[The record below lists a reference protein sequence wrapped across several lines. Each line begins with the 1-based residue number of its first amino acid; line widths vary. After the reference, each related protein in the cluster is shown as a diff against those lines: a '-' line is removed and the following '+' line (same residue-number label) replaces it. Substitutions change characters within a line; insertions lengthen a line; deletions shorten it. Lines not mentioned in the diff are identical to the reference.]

1 MMDRTPQFDEVEYME
16 FATRL
21 AAGEGYVDESGRP
34 VAFWP
39 VGYPAVLSLV
49 FRLAGP
55 SPVAGVGLQVALGVA
70 TCLLLSIVG
79 SRVLGPGPG
88 RLAGLLLAIY
98 PTHVMYS
105 TLHLTEPLFM
115 LLLLGVASCLFLG
128 DKQRLVELFL
138 GGLLFGLAVLTRPLI
153 LPLGVVLPVALH
165 RRGQRIGKTLLAT
178 AIVVTVTLVTI
189 LPWLWRNRELSG
201 RWTTVTTSGGYN
213 FWVGNNP
220 AARGGYVHPNDLKV
234 PLQDEDG
241 YDWHRGYRLGWEWIR
256 ENPAMA
262 VLRMP
267 LKISH
272 LVALETDGVLWN
284 LKGFD
289 RAPPLLQVILLLL
302 VANVAYAGV
311 LTTASLALVNRQHLP
326 VMGRFTVLLCGYML
340 AIVMIFFGDPRF
352 HLPLVPFLLLFSA
365 SILVG
370 ERSTSLKG
378 VLGSQPGW
386 LRNWTG
392 LMAILGLLMLVNLA
406 VKYFEG
412 AW

>member
-1 MMDRTPQFDEVEYME
+1 MMDRTPQFDEVEYLDL
-16 FATRL
+16 ATRL
-21 AAGEGYVDESGRP
+21 AAGEGYVDETGRP

-39 VGYPAVLSLV
+39 VGYPAVLSLM

-55 SPVAGVGLQVALGVA
+55 SSVVGVGLQVALSVA
-70 TCLLLSIVG
+70 ACLLLSIVG

-88 RLAGLLLAIY
+88 RLAGLMLAIY

-128 DKQRLVELFL
+128 DKQRLAWLCF

-153 LPLGVVLPVALH
+153 LPLGVALPFALH
-165 RRGQRIGKTLLAT
+165 RSGQRIGKTLLAT
-178 AIVVTVTLVTI
+178 AVVVAMTLITI
-189 LPWLWRNRELSG
+189 LPWLWRNHELSG

-220 AARGGYVHPNDLKV
+220 AARGGYVHPDDIKV
-234 PLQDEDG
+234 SLQDDDG

-256 ENPAMA
+256 ENPATA
-262 VLRMP
+262 ALSMP

-289 RAPPLLQVILLLL
+289 RAPPLLLVVFLLL
-302 VANVAYAGV
+302 VANVTYVGV
-311 LTTASLALVNRQHLP
+311 LATASLALMNRPDLP
-326 VMGRFTVLLCGYML
+326 LMGRFTVLLCGYML
-340 AIVMIFFGDPRF
+340 AIVLIFFGDPRF
-352 HLPLVPFLLLFSA
+352 HLPLIPFFLLSSA
-365 SILVG
+365 SMFVG

-378 VLGSQPGW
+378 VLGSQPGR
-386 LRNWTG
+386 LRNWAG
-392 LMAILGLLMLVNLA
+392 LMAILGLLMLVNLS

>member
-1 MMDRTPQFDEVEYME
+1 VRFLHRGPEWRWLVTLGVIALVLRVGWAVLMMDRTPQFDEVEYME

-138 GGLLFGLAVLTRPLI
+138 
-153 LPLGVVLPVALH
+153 
-165 RRGQRIGKTLLAT
+165 
-178 AIVVTVTLVTI
+178 
-189 LPWLWRNRELSG
+189 
-201 RWTTVTTSGGYN
+201 
-213 FWVGNNP
+213 
-220 AARGGYVHPNDLKV
+220 
-234 PLQDEDG
+234 
-241 YDWHRGYRLGWEWIR
+241 
-256 ENPAMA
+256 
-262 VLRMP
+262 
-267 LKISH
+267 
-272 LVALETDGVLWN
+272 
-284 LKGFD
+284 
-289 RAPPLLQVILLLL
+289 
-302 VANVAYAGV
+302 
-311 LTTASLALVNRQHLP
+311 
-326 VMGRFTVLLCGYML
+326 
-340 AIVMIFFGDPRF
+340 
-352 HLPLVPFLLLFSA
+352 
-365 SILVG
+365 
-370 ERSTSLKG
+370 
-378 VLGSQPGW
+378 
-386 LRNWTG
+386 
-392 LMAILGLLMLVNLA
+392 
-406 VKYFEG
+406 
-412 AW
+412 